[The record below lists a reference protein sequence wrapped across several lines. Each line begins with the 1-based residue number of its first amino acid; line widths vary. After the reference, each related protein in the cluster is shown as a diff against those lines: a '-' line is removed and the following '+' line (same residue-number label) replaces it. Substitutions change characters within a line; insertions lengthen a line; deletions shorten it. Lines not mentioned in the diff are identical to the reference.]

1 MAANDTGVCGCDSRA
16 ARAWSHV
23 GEGDHNELGDWP
35 VCLASERNCC
45 DRVLNRWV
53 RRMNG
58 YWVVWCCGLV
68 WMGLG
73 SVGTVAAVEPFR
85 LARFRS
91 DATLPLGQ
99 RCMGILPTKST
110 RVLDPLWV
118 HGFVVTGPDAP
129 VVFVAVDWCE
139 IRNASYDMW
148 RERLAQAAGTT
159 RERVIVSSL
168 HQHDAPV
175 VDADAAALLSAVG
188 LRGELFDA
196 EFHERV
202 LSRAA
207 DAIRAS
213 LPRSETITHVGYAQT
228 PVDRIASNR
237 RVVDRAG
244 RVAFNRGSSSGRDLE
259 FANAEVG
266 LIDDRLRTLSFWN
279 EGRCLL
285 ECHAYATHP
294 MSVYGRGEV
303 SSDFVG
309 LARQQRQSEEPET
322 HQIYASGCS
331 GDVTAGKYNDG
342 TPEARMRLIERLVD
356 AMRRSRT
363 ELNKL
368 PMTTL
373 IFRCEPLVL
382 EYTREP
388 SLQKEVLVQE
398 LNDAKLPVEKRI
410 IAAMGL
416 ASHERAVERQQPIDV
431 PCLDL
436 GIAQLVL
443 LPGESFVGYQGI
455 AQAYSPDAPVI
466 PIGYGECWTGYV
478 PTESA
483 IAEGFDESWMW
494 VAPGAEARIR
504 AALKSVLQRN

>member
-1 MAANDTGVCGCDSRA
+1 MGCGAAGA
-16 ARAWSHV
+16 IAE
-23 GEGDHNELGDWP
+23 GEP
-35 VCLASERNCC
+35 
-45 DRVLNRWV
+45 
-53 RRMNG
+53 
-58 YWVVWCCGLV
+58 Y
-68 WMGLG
+68 
-73 SVGTVAAVEPFR
+73 R
-85 LARFRS
+85 LACFRC

-118 HGFVVTGPDAP
+118 HGFVLTGPDAP
-129 VVFVAVDWCE
+129 VVVVAVDWCE
-139 IRNASYDMW
+139 IRNASYDTW
-148 RERLAQAAGTT
+148 RDRLAQAAGTT

-175 VDADAAALLSAVG
+175 VDADAAALLSEVG

-207 DAIRAS
+207 DALRTS
-213 LPRSETITHVGYAQT
+213 LSRSETITHVGYAQT

-237 RVVDRAG
+237 RVMDRAG
-244 RVAFNRGSSSGRDLE
+244 RVAFSRGSSSGLDLE

-266 LIDDRLRTLSFWN
+266 LIDDQLRTLSFWN
-279 EGRCLL
+279 EGRCML
-285 ECHAYATHP
+285 EYHAYATHP

-309 LARQQRQSEEPET
+309 LARQQRQFEEPET

-342 TPEARMRLIERLVD
+342 TPESRMRLVERLVD
-356 AMRRSRT
+356 AMRRSRKG
-363 ELNKL
+363 LRRL

-373 IFRCEPLVL
+373 ALRCEPLVL

-388 SLQKEVLVQE
+388 SLQKEVLAKE
-398 LNDAKLPVEKRI
+398 LNDANLPVEKRI
-410 IAAMGL
+410 MAAMGL
-416 ASHERAVERQQPIDV
+416 ASHQRAVARQQPIDV

-443 LPGESFVGYQGI
+443 MPGETFVGYQGI
-455 AQAYSPDAPVI
+455 AQAYSPDAPVV

-483 IAEGFDESWMW
+483 IAEGFHESWMW

-504 AALKSVLQRN
+504 GVLKRVLQR